1 MARNVLFVQHPV
13 VMGNLLSVIYD
24 LATNCQRLS
33 LDKLI
38 VRLLDF
44 DNLM

>member
-24 LATNCQRLS
+24 LSTNCLQVS

-38 VRLLDF
+38 DRLLDF
-44 DNLM
+44 DNLR